1 MLERINNAIAQ
12 THEKQTSQQAKKED
26 GQMRYFKKL
35 YSSTEVRISEHY
47 FRVDCTDPQESRAQ
61 TFRSPALRPPQGWLV
76 AL

>member
-12 THEKQTSQQAKKED
+12 THEKQTSQQAKKEV

-35 YSSTEVRISEHY
+35 YSCTDVHISEHY
-47 FRVDCTDPQESRAQ
+47 FRVDCTDTQESRPQ
-61 TFRSPALRPPQGWLV
+61 TFRSPVLRPPQGWLI